1 MSAKIV
7 FRCPG
12 CDARIK
18 APVELLGQ
26 RRSCPGCKTPMHVK
40 TVEPLKNETRL
51 DEIVYECPSCGTE
64 TRRNVAH

>member
-1 MSAKIV
+1 MPDHTSMSNE
-7 FRCPG
+7 RL
-12 CDARIK
+12 
-18 APVELLGQ
+18 PVAM
-26 RRSCPGCKTPMHVK
+26 CPGCKTPMHVK